1 MKNIKPLTT
10 IICAILSLVLFTQC
24 GNSRGTSAGQHPKQC
39 VSPDSIRGIRIVYI
53 DLDTV
58 MYRYSFALDINKEMI
73 SKEAKISATLE
84 NKRKKIE
91 EEISQFEYRC
101 NARTFASKE
110 EFVQAREE
118 IVRKEKEFMIERD
131 ELYAEW
137 EQENMARG
145 KELRDSINNFILE
158 HNKEKG
164 YDFILTKIG
173 DNILF
178 ANEAFDITMEI
189 VDGLNK
195 RYKSKLRQQSR

>member
-1 MKNIKPLTT
+1 MRNIKPLTS
-10 IICAILSLVLFTQC
+10 IIYAILCLALFTQC
-24 GNSRGTSAGQHPKQC
+24 RNSQPNDTRQQQHQC
-39 VSPDSIRGIRIVYI
+39 INPDSIRGIRIVYI

-58 MYRYSFALDINKEMI
+58 MYRYKFALDINKEMI

-91 EEISQFEYRC
+91 EEISQFEYKC
-101 NARTFASKE
+101 NARTFASE
-110 EFVQAREE
+110 DEFVQAREE
-118 IVRKEKEFMIERD
+118 IVRKEKEFMTERD

-189 VDGLNK
+189 VNGLNK
-195 RYKSKLRQQSR
+195 RYKSKIRQ

>member
-1 MKNIKPLTT
+1 MRNIKPLLLTFFAAMC
-10 IICAILSLVLFTQC
+10 IILFTQC
-24 GNSRGTSAGQHPKQC
+24 GGETKVQNGTKSNC
-39 VSPDSIRGIRIVYI
+39 TINIDSIKGLKIVYVN
-53 DLDTV
+53 LDTI
-58 MYRYSFALDINKEMI
+58 MYRYEFALDINKEMI

-91 EEISQFEYRC
+91 EEISQFEYKC
-101 NARTFASKE
+101 NARTFASE
-110 EFVQAREE
+110 DEFIEAREE
-118 IVRKEKEFMIERD
+118 IVRKEKEFMTERD

-189 VDGLNK
+189 VNGLNK
-195 RYKSKLRQQSR
+195 RYKSKIRQ